1 MHYKSLKSKSPCL
14 MMIYFKISQYTWYK
28 ELILSRYK
36 HYKGLKTM
44 HKKRQKYIK
53 IVNYEGGLKIHYLHV
68 KRPILNRMIYFKR
81 ILYTRFKELFLPQHM
96 HYKSLKTKP
105 KNTSKIRGKSYIM
118 RVDQI
123 CNISMLKDTIL
134 HWMIYFK
141 SLLYT
146 WYKELIFSWYKHY
159 KSLQSKYNKIMRVDL
174 KFKISLIK
182 DTIIYLMI
190 FFP

>member
-1 MHYKSLKSKSPCL
+1 MLKDTIYYWKIYFKRLLYTRFKEFILSRYMHYKSLKSKSPCL

-141 SLLYT
+141 SF
-146 WYKELIFSWYKHY
+146 FSFCTV
-159 KSLQSKYNKIMRVDL
+159 S
-174 KFKISLIK
+174 
-182 DTIIYLMI
+182 
-190 FFP
+190 